1 MGGDPRGGGSCGRH
15 PVSASQA
22 DGDQRQERHVKI
34 AGSTPLVILGVILVI
49 VLVGAVLVVLSTVML
64 MSL

>member
-1 MGGDPRGGGSCGRH
+1 
-15 PVSASQA
+15 
-22 DGDQRQERHVKI
+22 VKI
-34 AGSTPLVILGVILVI
+34 VGSTPLVILGVILVI